1 MKSTPRHKSHLRRS
15 LAVLA
20 FCVTA
25 VHSETVTF
33 SFQQGDLRK
42 DGELYGAG
50 ADYSGALDGHIVD
63 ANTTAALTTLATT
76 TIGNQFQTGSGNGR
90 NFVSLYSY
98 DLTELSDFIA
108 ANTSSSSSATVTSV
122 SFKLIASGNT
132 SGTVNGGISLFRT
145 DPFTS
150 GATWPTTDGSTAWT
164 SPYQSGLDETQFKYT
179 GGGSALT
186 ANLGGTSPSTGS
198 KTAGS
203 PMEWTSSAGFVA
215 ALGHALAQPDK
226 KLHLMAARPLQNSDG
241 RVPVHSGSAATVDER
256 PELLITLLVNSLSD
270 WTGAS
275 STSWATAGNWTTP
288 PASGAS
294 VRFNNSSTAN
304 LATVLDQDFNLSG
317 IALIDPSGPVSIG
330 GANTLTL
337 GAGGLDLSAATQD
350 LTITAPLVL
359 SEAQTWNLATGRT
372 LSVSGNITSSG
383 LLTTFGAGKV
393 TLGAANILPNG
404 AGAGNLSLG
413 TALDLNGFSQTVNA
427 LTGNGTVDNTGAAPV
442 TLTVGNN
449 DAASTFGG
457 IIQDTGGD
465 LALVK
470 TGSGSL
476 TLTGANDF
484 SGGFTNS
491 GTGNVAP
498 NNNTAFGTGPV
509 VMNGAT
515 IYGTA
520 TVTIA
525 NELALNGATLR
536 IGGGG
541 GKTITWNG
549 PVTATGASGLSADG
563 GTGGIT
569 LGSTL
574 DIAGAAFTSYAN
586 GTTHNIIGD
595 ISGTGGTLEVTL
607 GTLQLS
613 GTNSYTGTT
622 TLSGT
627 ATLRLQPT
635 GTISSSSNIVI
646 NGTGNFN
653 VRNTNNWVYS
663 GTITGEGTG
672 SINLNTGT
680 NATLAGDISGVATV
694 NANSTGT
701 DTTVSGAISGPAAV
715 NVQGT
720 STLRLSGAN
729 SYSGAT
735 NVSSG
740 TLVLAASNVLPDT
753 TPVSIGNA
761 TLDAATFTDAAGT
774 LAVTHAASTINLGVG
789 AALTFAPSHEVDW
802 TGGTLNLTGTFV
814 PGASLNF
821 GSSTGLTDQQ
831 LLQITATGYTNF
843 DLNDGGFL
851 IATEALGFTAW
862 QAANGTEG
870 GLDEDHDNDGVS
882 NGVEFFLGGA
892 TDTSGFTAL
901 PGVVDEGGSLSITWI
916 KADTGYDGV
925 YGTDFVV
932 ETSETL
938 TGTWSPQTLGDTV
951 VITGNAVKFTFP
963 AGTINF
969 ARLKVTGP

>member
-1 MKSTPRHKSHLRRS
+1 MGL
-15 LAVLA
+15 
-20 FCVTA
+20 
-25 VHSETVTF
+25 
-33 SFQQGDLRK
+33 
-42 DGELYGAG
+42 
-50 ADYSGALDGHIVD
+50 
-63 ANTTAALTTLATT
+63 N
-76 TIGNQFQTGSGNGR
+76 
-90 NFVSLYSY
+90 
-98 DLTELSDFIA
+98 
-108 ANTSSSSSATVTSV
+108 
-122 SFKLIASGNT
+122 
-132 SGTVNGGISLFRT
+132 LFGT
-145 DPFTS
+145 DPFT
-150 GATWPTTDGSTAWT
+150 ATGCTWSNYTTDTPWT
-164 SPYQSGLDETQFKYT
+164 IPYQNIANNAVAYGWT
-179 GGGSALT
+179 GGPSALT
-186 ANLGGTSPSTGS
+186 SSLGGTNPNTTVTSGNPLTWGSSFNFITTISDALARPDKTLHLTARGSFFNTGDNRLNVH
-198 KTAGS
+198 
-203 PMEWTSSAGFVA
+203 TSSAT
-215 ALGHALAQPDK
+215 
-226 KLHLMAARPLQNSDG
+226 
-241 RVPVHSGSAATVDER
+241 TVDNR
-256 PELLITLLVNSLSD
+256 PELLISLAINTFTD

-275 STSWATAGNWTTP
+275 STSWATAGNWTSA
-288 PASGAS
+288 PATGDN

-304 LATVLDQDFNLSG
+304 LATVLDQDFSLNGVTLT
-317 IALIDPSGPVSIG
+317 DPSGPISIG

-337 GAGGLDLSAATQD
+337 GAGGIDLSSATQD

-359 SEAQTWNLATGRT
+359 SEAQAWNIATGRN
-372 LSVSGNITSSG
+372 LSVSSNITSSG

-404 AGAGNLSLG
+404 AGAGNLSIG
-413 TALDLNGFSQTVNA
+413 TTLDLNGFSQSVNA

-449 DAASTFGG
+449 DAGGTFGG
-457 IIQDTGGD
+457 IIQDTGGA

-470 TGSGSL
+470 TGTGAL

-484 SGGFTNS
+484 SGGFTNN

-515 IYGTA
+515 IYATA
-520 TVTIA
+520 TVTLA
-525 NELALNGATLR
+525 NELTLNGATLR
-536 IGGGG
+536 IGGGNNR
-541 GKTITWNG
+541 TITWNG
-549 PVTATGASGLSADG
+549 PVTATGASGINADN

-574 DIAGAAFTSYAN
+574 DITGATFTSFAN

-595 ISGTGGTLEVTL
+595 ISGTGGTLDVTL

-613 GTNSYTGTT
+613 GTNTYTGTT

-627 ATLRLQPT
+627 SVLRLQST

-680 NATLAGDISGVATV
+680 NATLAGDISGVAAV
-694 NANSTGT
+694 NANNTGT
-701 DTTVSGAISGPAAV
+701 DTTVSGAISGPASV

-753 TPVSIGNA
+753 TAVVIGNA

-843 DLNDGGFL
+843 DLNDAGFL
-851 IATEALGFTAW
+851 TATEALGFTAW
-862 QAANGTEG
+862 QAANGTAG

-882 NGVEFFLGGA
+882 NGVEYFLGGA

-901 PGVVDEGGSLSITWI
+901 PGVVDEGGALSITWI

-938 TGTWSPQTLGDTV
+938 TDAWSPETLGDTV

-963 AGTINF
+963 TGTIKF